1 MVDVIRDAKIL
12 KALSNAYASKA
23 IDFWLTEK
31 LVKPMFHRA
40 KLFWSK
46 ELTRGQTFIP
56 IPISKEF
63 GTR

>member
-12 KALSNAYASKA
+12 KALSNACASKA
-23 IDFWLTEK
+23 IGFWLTGK
-31 LVKPMFHRA
+31 LVKPTFHLA

-46 ELTRGQTFIP
+46 ELTRGQIFIP
-56 IPISKEF
+56 IPISKEL